1 MDKSS
6 ANDYRRASVGDGEIS
21 RKVFNGIAYAVLAF
35 VAVICVIPFIMIISG
50 SVSNNKEIMKNGY
63 SLLPQG
69 LTLDAYRLLFIN
81 PKVMLRCYGVS
92 IVVTVAGTLGGLVV
106 MSMAGYVLQ
115 RRDLRYAN
123 GLSFFF
129 YFSTLFSC
137 GMVPWYMLIS
147 GLGWNNTLYAL
158 ILPMMVNSFNILLVR
173 NFMRQLPVALAESA
187 KIDGAGEIR
196 IFVQIITPL
205 SKPILA
211 TIGLFLGLAY
221 WNDWYHAS
229 LFIKDVNLWPLQ
241 YKLYQ
246 TLTAQQAMLTAGVEN
261 FANAVVPTEA
271 VKLANAVVATGPI
284 VLLYPFL
291 QQYFVQGITIGAVK
305 G

>member
-1 MDKSS
+1 MDKM
-6 ANDYRRASVGDGEIS
+6 NEYRRAYVGDGETS
-21 RKVFNGIAYAVLAF
+21 RKIFNGIAYVVLTI

-50 SVSNNKEIMKNGY
+50 SFSNNTEIMRNGY

-69 LTLDAYRLLFIN
+69 MTLDAYRLLFIN
-81 PKVMLRCYGVS
+81 PMVMIRCYGVS
-92 IVVTVAGTLGGLVV
+92 ITVTVVGTLGGLVV

-115 RRDLRYAN
+115 RKDLRYAN
-123 GLSFFF
+123 GIAFFF

-137 GMVPWYMLIS
+137 GLVPWYMLIS

-173 NFMRQLPVALAESA
+173 NFMRQLPTVLVDSA
-187 KIDGAGEIR
+187 KIDGAGEVR
-196 IFVQIITPL
+196 IFIQIIIPL

-211 TIGLFLGLAY
+211 TIGLFLGLSY

-246 TLTAQQAMLTAGVEN
+246 TLTAQLAMLTAGVEN
-261 FANAVVPTEA
+261 FANAVIPTEA

-291 QQYFVQGITIGAVK
+291 QKYFVQGITIGAVK